1 MYEGTLSASFGM
13 EEEYDRVTDKLQAEI
28 DQLKEKKARLQTDI
42 RQDITSLLERRRAL
56 LELKEDQR
64 RLGRL
69 HDRSLAELEV
79 AMDCKDALEE
89 RWKKV
94 KEMGDLA

>member
-1 MYEGTLSASFGM
+1 
-13 EEEYDRVTDKLQAEI
+13 
-28 DQLKEKKARLQTDI
+28 
-42 RQDITSLLERRRAL
+42 

-69 HDRSLAELEV
+69 HDQSLAELEV
-79 AMDCKDALEE
+79 AMDCKDALEK

>member
-1 MYEGTLSASFGM
+1 
-13 EEEYDRVTDKLQAEI
+13 
-28 DQLKEKKARLQTDI
+28 LQTDI
-42 RQDITSLLERRRAL
+42 RQDITSLLEWRPAL

-79 AMDCKDALEE
+79 AMDCKDALEK